1 VLSSRRRHTR
11 LVSDWSSD
19 VCSSDLAVL
28 ALRQPPDRLPAFA
41 QLVGLVIG
49 IERQRHRAA
58 RAAGPAL
65 RPQRPA
71 GAHAADDAA
80 PALLGP
86 LPGRLLA
93 HFFSI
98 LCARSLMNA
107 DSFATNRANS
117 AGGMPTPSRPCASNC
132 WRTSGSAS
140 AFSTSRWMRETMS
153 GGAPA
158 GSHSPNQLMR
168 L

>member
-1 VLSSRRRHTR
+1 GGVVGGNGQWGGRRDKGACLDVLLLQDFEDARHT
-11 LVSDWSSD
+11 LPVP
-19 VCSSDLAVL
+19 VL

-117 AGGMPTPSRPCASNC
+117 AGGMP
-132 WRTSGSAS
+132 
-140 AFSTSRWMRETMS
+140 
-153 GGAPA
+153 
-158 GSHSPNQLMR
+158 
-168 L
+168 